1 MRETLSCAMVD
12 CIRAELLEFGCSFW
26 WFWMSIWV
34 LMNFEFYLRPVVS
47 FWKLKLAPPP
57 FVVKVNRF
65 LTDAKKSWMEAKRPL
80 ILSWIVFKWIKL
92 SLSLRHKLLSKEA
105 ELKMKKMMCTQKRD
119 LNLKNSFLRNIIAT
133 FGHQQN
139 SWARWNFDVKLWSFN
154 PFWNCKLFLQLNQRT
169 HNQKTWAWKLLLN
182 SCKCLNVK
190 L

>member
-1 MRETLSCAMVD
+1 MRETLSCALVY
-12 CIRAELLEFGCSFW
+12 CIRAELLEFGHSFR
-26 WFWMSIWV
+26 WFWMSIWII
-34 LMNFEFYLRPVVS
+34 MNYKFYFRPIVR
-47 FWKLKLAPPP
+47 FWKLRLGPPP
-57 FVVKVNRF
+57 FVVKVNIF
-65 LTDAKKSWMEAKRPL
+65 LTDAEKSQIEAKEPL

-92 SLSLRHKLLSKEA
+92 SLCLRHKLLSKEA

-133 FGHQQN
+133 FRHQQN
-139 SWARWNFDVKLWSFN
+139 SWVRRNFAVKLWSFN

-190 L
+190 